1 MDRVTPEQ
9 ETSNGFHTAL
19 SAVYLHVQDESLHT
33 VSKRIHLHVDD
44 MNSFTHANHTIK
56 MSTSDS
62 VTIRPREISDVPAL
76 IDILTDVYNL
86 TKYPVDGPRS
96 FPSRFTSPN
105 ALHSLVA
112 LHDGKLAGHAEIQD
126 ASKHPPA
133 ITESLVPLSS
143 YAAFVSLFVD
153 PKIQGKGIGAKLV
166 EESVAWGRANGKRLV
181 LIVLDKDVAATRMYE
196 KLGWVK
202 GTEYPYETKEGEKYG
217 ATMFF
222 APV

>member
-1 MDRVTPEQ
+1 
-9 ETSNGFHTAL
+9 
-19 SAVYLHVQDESLHT
+19 
-33 VSKRIHLHVDD
+33 
-44 MNSFTHANHTIK
+44 

-86 TKYPVDGPRS
+86 TKYPVDGPSS

-112 LHDGKLAGHAEIQD
+112 LHNGALAGHAEIQD

-133 ITESLVPLSS
+133 ITESLTPLSS
-143 YAAFVSLFVD
+143 YAAFVSLFVH
-153 PKIQGKGIGAKLV
+153 PKLQGKGIGAKLV
-166 EESVAWGRANGKRLV
+166 HESVVWGKANGKRLV

-196 KLGWVK
+196 RLGWIK
-202 GTEYPYETKEGEKYG
+202 GKEYPYETKEGERYG
-217 ATMFF
+217 ATMFM